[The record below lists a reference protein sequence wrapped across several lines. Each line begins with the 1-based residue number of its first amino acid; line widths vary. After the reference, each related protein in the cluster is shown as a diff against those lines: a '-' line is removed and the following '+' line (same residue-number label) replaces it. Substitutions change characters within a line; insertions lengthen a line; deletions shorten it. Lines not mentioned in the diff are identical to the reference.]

1 MAIKNIATT
10 EPILCA
16 LKPPAYPASFHAD
29 EAGRPRSDEFE
40 ELGAGNAGPNQRG
53 LACRIYAMHGKGV
66 LGEIDSN
73 GDNGSHG
80 LPLPSE
86 LMRLCTS
93 HRGTELLGA
102 ATARLARDEEVP
114 FIR

>member
-1 MAIKNIATT
+1 MFIGPEAKTPEKIFSSL
-10 EPILCA
+10 EPQ
-16 LKPPAYPASFHAD
+16 
-29 EAGRPRSDEFE
+29 
-40 ELGAGNAGPNQRG
+40 NNQIMQS
-53 LACRIYAMHGKGV
+53 LACRIYAMHGKDV

-86 LMRLCTS
+86 LMRHCTS
-93 HRGTELLGA
+93 HRGTELPVA
-102 ATARLARDEEVP
+102 ATARLARDGEVP